1 MPEGR
6 ITCSVPGCKNSS
18 ARWFGCAWYLC
29 SRHWKM
35 TPKRYRR
42 LRARVYRAL
51 IKRGEV
57 SESPGTYHTHTD
69 RAWEVTYAV
78 ERRMVAATIAAAAGL

>member
-1 MPEGR
+1 VTQGR

-29 SRHWKM
+29 SLHWRA
-35 TPKRYRR
+35 TPSRFRR
-42 LRARVYRAL
+42 LRGRVYRAL

-57 SESPGTYHTHTD
+57 RHDDRTYYRLTD
-69 RAWEVTYAV
+69 RAVRVGDAV
-78 ERRMVAATIAAAAGL
+78 ERRLVRAAIAAAAGL